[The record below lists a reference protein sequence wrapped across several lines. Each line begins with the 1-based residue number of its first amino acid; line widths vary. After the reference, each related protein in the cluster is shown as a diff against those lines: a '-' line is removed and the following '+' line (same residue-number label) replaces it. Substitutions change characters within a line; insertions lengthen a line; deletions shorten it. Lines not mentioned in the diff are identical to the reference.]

1 MKYYVYLNTR
11 GVQEV
16 VFEGTKEECSKYEA
30 SLRKEISRKDPDR
43 VEMDCYTMS
52 EEQISEMLEA
62 KERWSKLTKE
72 QKHETVTIGG
82 REFVRAIVEQ
92 NGRLQ
97 TIRKARQLSVKDLA
111 DKSGVNFQMIQ
122 KYESGIKDI
131 NKAAA
136 STVKALAKVLGCTM
150 EELID

>member
-16 VFEGTKEECSKYEA
+16 VFEGTKEECLKYEA
-30 SLRKEISRKDPDR
+30 SLRKEISRKDPNR

-52 EEQISEMLEA
+52 AEEIDEMNA
-62 KERWSKLTKE
+62 DSERWNNLTKE

-82 REFVRAIVEQ
+82 LEFVKAIVEQ
-92 NGRLQ
+92 NGRLK
-97 TIRKARQLSVKDLA
+97 TIRKARRLSVRDLA
-111 DKSGVNFQMIQ
+111 DQSGVNFQMIQ